1 MTTTAQKLQKSVIK
15 DKNGEPRKDIP
26 AEALIIRH
34 VASGQSVWMSGYGIS
49 EFQDTLTT
57 DWNSENV
64 FGRMDPIMSYKGTTR
79 KITLGLVS
87 ESLPEDEWKQAISR
101 LMKMQYPVYHPFKN
115 DKPNSLAI
123 QSPPIVTV
131 WFMDLIQGNLAGD
144 GLLCAMDG
152 FAYTPKIGFTP
163 EDSPYI
169 RFGGPQSGIIG
180 ASAKLSAAEISLKF
194 NFTVLHAE
202 TNGFQQNE
210 QGRYEWIAGDTTGI
224 FGPSDDN
231 F

>member
-1 MTTTAQKLQKSVIK
+1 MTTTAQKINKTVFGK
-15 DKNGEPRKDIP
+15 DTQPP
-26 AEALIIRH
+26 AEGLIIRH
-34 VASGQSVWMSGYGIS
+34 VATGQSVWMTGYGIS

-79 KITLGLVS
+79 KISLGLVS
-87 ESLPEDEWKQAISR
+87 ESLPEDTWKQAISR

-131 WFMDLIQGNLAGD
+131 WFMDLIQGTIPGD

-163 EDSPYI
+163 EDSPFI
-169 RFGGPQSGIIG
+169 RFGATDGSMSAG
-180 ASAKLSAAEISLKF
+180 ASLSPAEISLKF

-202 TNGFQQNE
+202 TNGFQQNK
-210 QGRYEWIAGDTTGI
+210 QGRYEWIAGGSAGI